1 MHRLAIV
8 GFGRLA
14 QRYYVPALRSFDAIE
29 ISAVADPL
37 PASRAAVEGAFPGAR
52 IYSDYRDLL
61 DHEHID
67 AILVASP
74 PSTHLAIWNY
84 AAKSR
89 LPAFIEK
96 PFVLPGELEH
106 VDSSPETRRLLMPN
120 LNRRFWPAYQRLR
133 EFCQSARIGSV
144 QCADFNLRV
153 NIRPWNSVTQHR
165 LSPAEGGALYDLGS
179 SQLDLIQYVFRE
191 KIVSLRA
198 NSRTVLWP
206 ADQISLSIKLESG
219 VLVGCELGYARRNC
233 ESVAIDG
240 TEGSLRIE
248 NPNASVH
255 VHLNGAR
262 KNLVADWLGDTLAFG
277 MRALRPER
285 SMLRYTIRASLAGFF
300 DGLSNGQPFSPNF
313 DDAIENA
320 SCLEAAV
327 RSISEDKFIE
337 VTPTASSKH
346 V

>member
-133 EFCQSARIGSV
+133 EFCQNARIGSV
-144 QCADFNLRV
+144 RV
-153 NIRPWNSVTQHR
+153 R
-165 LSPAEGGALYDLGS
+165 
-179 SQLDLIQYVFRE
+179 
-191 KIVSLRA
+191 
-198 NSRTVLWP
+198 
-206 ADQISLSIKLESG
+206 
-219 VLVGCELGYARRNC
+219 
-233 ESVAIDG
+233 
-240 TEGSLRIE
+240 
-248 NPNASVH
+248 
-255 VHLNGAR
+255 
-262 KNLVADWLGDTLAFG
+262 
-277 MRALRPER
+277 
-285 SMLRYTIRASLAGFF
+285 
-300 DGLSNGQPFSPNF
+300 
-313 DDAIENA
+313 
-320 SCLEAAV
+320 
-327 RSISEDKFIE
+327 
-337 VTPTASSKH
+337 
-346 V
+346 